1 MTSCIQIITDPHYLN
16 LCALTKDISNYSTAL
31 YSPTY
36 SLTLTALCKMPPP
49 GYNKKD
55 KNYFK
60 VLQECSALKHTK

>member
-16 LCALTKDISNYSTAL
+16 LCALSKDISNYSIAL

-36 SLTLTALCKMPPP
+36 SETLTALCKMPAP

-60 VLQECSALKHTK
+60 VLQERSALKHTK

>member
-1 MTSCIQIITDPHYLN
+1 MTNCIQIITDAHYLN
-16 LCALTKDISNYSTAL
+16 LCALSKDISNYSIVL

-36 SLTLTALCKMPPP
+36 SVTLTTLRKMPAP

-60 VLQECSALKHTK
+60 VLQERSALKNTK

>member
-1 MTSCIQIITDPHYLN
+1 MTNCIQIITDAHYLN
-16 LCALTKDISNYSTAL
+16 LCALSKDISNYSIVL

-36 SLTLTALCKMPPP
+36 SVTLTTLRKMDT

-60 VLQECSALKHTK
+60 VLQERSALKHTK

>member
-1 MTSCIQIITDPHYLN
+1 MTNCIQIITDAHYLN
-16 LCALTKDISNYSTAL
+16 LCALSKDISNYSIVL

-36 SLTLTALCKMPPP
+36 SVPAP

-60 VLQECSALKHTK
+60 VLQERSALKHTK